1 MIPLRRR
8 FTNGLNEAIQLGP
21 LVRHGP
27 LAFAQAC
34 IRYATGKRPESPWI
48 PFDAAARLESFLG
61 RRPSACVLEYGSGMS
76 TLWFAKRATSVISV
90 ESNPLWAE
98 KVQKSLRARI
108 LHDKVRLVHTSV
120 MYEYVNVAGVEPG
133 SMDVVVVDGDHRLA
147 CGLSACSLCR
157 PDGLIYVDD
166 TDKRAEVAEMAEL
179 VDAVMSYTSSVGGI
193 CEFITDYSPA
203 QAFPKQG
210 LLAWLNPKEMRKC

>member
-8 FTNGLNEAIQLGP
+8 FTNELNERIQLSP

-27 LAFAQAC
+27 LALAQAC
-34 IRYATGKRPESPWI
+34 IRCATGKRPASPWI
-48 PFDAAARLESFLG
+48 PFDAAARLESFLE
-61 RRPSACVLEYGSGMS
+61 RRPGARVLEYGSGMS
-76 TLWFAKRATSVISV
+76 TLWFAKHASSVIAV
-90 ESNPLWAE
+90 ESNAFWAE
-98 KVQKSLRARI
+98 QVQKNLRDRL

-120 MYEYVNVAGVEPG
+120 MHEYVNVSGVEPG
-133 SMDVVVVDGDHRLA
+133 SIDVVIVDGDHRLA
-147 CGLSACSLCR
+147 CGLSAFSLCR

-166 TDKRAEVAEMAEL
+166 TDKRVEVAEMAKL
-179 VDAVMSYTSSVGGI
+179 VDAVMAYTASVGGS

-210 LLAWLNPKEMRKC
+210 LLAWLKAEEMKKC